1 MALESVARRYA
12 RAVSDLAR
20 ERGEP
25 LERWL
30 ADLRSVELA
39 LSDPTISSVLSSP
52 QFTFAEKREIVD
64 RGIGQLDE
72 LRRNLVYMLIEG
84 GRVEAIGALVRELQR
99 LVNEQNGVAEATIT
113 TAVPLSDAD
122 AERIAQRV
130 GQMLG
135 KRVIAERAVD
145 PSIIGGVVIRVGDTL
160 INGSVA
166 GRLAA
171 LREQLV

>member
-1 MALESVARRYA
+1 MESVARRYA
-12 RAVSDLAR
+12 RAVLELAR

-25 LERWL
+25 LETWL
-30 ADLRSVELA
+30 DELRSVERA
-39 LSDPTISSVLSSP
+39 LSDPAISSVLASP
-52 QFTFAEKREIVD
+52 QLTFEQKREIVD
-64 RGIGQLDE
+64 QGIGQLDE

-99 LVNEQNGVAEATIT
+99 LLHEQNGIAEATIT
-113 TAVPLSDAD
+113 TAVPLSDSDAAD
-122 AERIAQRV
+122 VAVRV

-135 KRVIAERAVD
+135 KRVIAERTVD
-145 PSIIGGVVIRVGDTL
+145 PSIIGGIVIRVGDTL

>member
-1 MALESVARRYA
+1 MESVARRYA
-12 RAVSDLAR
+12 RAVLELAR

-25 LERWL
+25 LETWL
-30 ADLRSVELA
+30 DELRSVERA
-39 LSDPTISSVLSSP
+39 LSDPAISSVLASP
-52 QFTFAEKREIVD
+52 QLTFEQKREIVD
-64 RGIGQLDE
+64 QGIGQLDE

-99 LVNEQNGVAEATIT
+99 LLHEQNGIAEATIT
-113 TAVPLSDAD
+113 TAVPLSDSD
-122 AERIAQRV
+122 AAGVAVRV

-135 KRVIAERAVD
+135 KRVIAERTVD
-145 PSIIGGVVIRVGDTL
+145 PSIIGGIVIRVGDTL